1 MRSLI
6 LAAALSLAALPAL
19 AQSIPAAPT
28 NFPAPGTF
36 CGAFTLCQ
44 PAPPVTRDTRG

>member
-6 LAAALSLAALPAL
+6 LAAALSLATLPGL
-19 AQSIPAAPT
+19 AQSIPTVPT
-28 NFPAPGTF
+28 DFPEPGTF

-44 PAPPVTRDTRG
+44 PTDPVTRDTRR

>member
-19 AQSIPAAPT
+19 AQSVPT
-28 NFPAPGTF
+28 VPSHFPEPGTF
-36 CGAFTLCQ
+36 CGLFTLCD
-44 PAPPVTRDTRG
+44 PAEPVTRDTGR